1 MRRKPIEDGDTGAE
15 YNDEGSVEGTKTPR
29 MNQWEEEGEK
39 RTSRSFFFDL
49 SHFSWKRVQVPLSL
63 SLSLS
68 ILADRGP
75 EFAPPRRVPLS
86 ARPKI

>member
-39 RTSRSFFFDL
+39 RTSRSFFSISLTSLGNEFK
-49 SHFSWKRVQVPLSL
+49 SHSL
-63 SLSLS
+63 SLALHS
-68 ILADRGP
+68 R
-75 EFAPPRRVPLS
+75 
-86 ARPKI
+86 